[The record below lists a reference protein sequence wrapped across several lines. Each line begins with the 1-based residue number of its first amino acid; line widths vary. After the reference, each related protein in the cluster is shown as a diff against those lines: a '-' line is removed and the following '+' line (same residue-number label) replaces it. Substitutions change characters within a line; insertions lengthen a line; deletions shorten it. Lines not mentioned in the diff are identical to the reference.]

1 MSWRQVY
8 NGDFELGT
16 LSGWNFIILPSP
28 RFYFTVKAAAAHRGA
43 YGARSDVMSGN
54 NYIYMKQSFSPR
66 PTKVAGGFWFRVVT
80 ATGGGTIGDVG
91 IWNGS
96 TPLVTV
102 AITGT
107 TGWTY
112 ARWPAN
118 SFSSDEFRVA
128 LHCNAGKTLQVDI
141 DDIVADPQ
149 TPVVADFS
157 GTPLSGLA
165 PLAVQ
170 FTDLSTGSPYTWLW
184 EFGDGTWGDT
194 KNPLHTYADAGT
206 YNVALTASRDD
217 SSSTKTRLAYVV
229 VSEPEPPAERFHP
242 LWTLKIGES

>member
-1 MSWRQVY
+1 MSWTQIT
-8 NGDFELGT
+8 NGTFETGT
-16 LSGWNFIILPSP
+16 LSPWSFILMPSP
-28 RFYFTVKAAAAHRGA
+28 RYYFRVLAAAAHRGN

-54 NYIYMKQSFSPR
+54 SNIYMQQNFSPY
-66 PTKVAGGFWFRVVT
+66 PTLEAGGFWFRVNT
-80 ATGGGTIGDVG
+80 ATGGGAIGSIG
-91 IWNGS
+91 IWNGNN
-96 TPLVTV
+96 PIVTI

-141 DDIVADPQ
+141 DDIVADPL
-149 TPVVADFS
+149 TPVVADFT

-165 PLAVQ
+165 PLSVQ

-194 KNPLHTYADAGT
+194 KNPLHVYADAGT

-217 SSSTKTRLAYVV
+217 SSSTKTRLAYVIV
-229 VSEPEPPAERFHP
+229 TEPEPPAERFHP